1 MKIKYLITIICTIL
15 ILISSFYLNSIY
27 KISIELRDI
36 PAEDLILLRETESI
50 DSFILNKD
58 TSDIL
63 NKLKPSISAD
73 KYAYI
78 EINLKRLNILNDA
91 YFKTYNNLNDLIP
104 NDYKT
109 LLNNK
114 KNISKESKNIA
125 TFEAQKNKLKLIKK
139 NKSYNDENENIYNA
153 MWNYSKKLIP
163 NEYMSKIKY
172 FQIISDGSENS
183 IALVSPIPTPIKY
196 FNYSMDPAD
205 ALTNGQLNKETLT
218 NTIIHEFGHILTL
231 NSTQMD
237 TYNPI
242 SKTYNIDAGTLKKD
256 SYLNLFY
263 EKFWK
268 DDIENPQKLDST
280 NKNTNSIEFFLKFK
294 TKFVS
299 DYAATNPAEDIAE
312 SFMTFVVKDK
322 PTGKTIA
329 DDKVR
334 FFYDFEE
341 LVKMRDEIRSNMEK

>member
-73 KYAYI
+73 KCAYI
-78 EINLKRLNILNDA
+78 EINLKKLNILNDA

-172 FQIISDGSENS
+172 F
-183 IALVSPIPTPIKY
+183 
-196 FNYSMDPAD
+196 NYSMDPAD

-242 SKTYNIDAGTLKKD
+242 SETYNIDAGTLKKD